1 VESIVT
7 AFDKPWRER
16 LDEIWGELKAV
27 IADLKGAAVETRPHF
42 TYQGADSYDSVRV
55 SNALAGIA
63 AGSTAFEVETAG
75 VELFHG
81 DDGIVVYLAITPND
95 ALRAMHRRIWDATQR
110 IAEARKPV
118 YAEATWVPHI
128 TIASG
133 ALGDEQVPLVQELLG
148 RKEYRWT
155 MPVGNVCYVPDTSDA
170 GGDWY
175 RFNFG

>member
-16 LDEIWGELKAV
+16 LDDIWGELKAV
-27 IADLKGAAVETRPHF
+27 VADLKGADVETRPHF

-63 AGSTAFEVETAG
+63 AASVSFEIETSG
-75 VELFHG
+75 VELFQG
-81 DDGIVVYLAITPND
+81 DEGIVVYLAITPSD
-95 ALRAMHRRIWDATQR
+95 ELRAMHRRIWDATLR
-110 IAEARKPV
+110 IADGRKPV

-133 ALGDEQVPLVQELLG
+133 AIGEEQVPLVQGVLG
-148 RKEYRWT
+148 RKEYQWT
-155 MPVGNVCYVPDTSDA
+155 MPVTNLCYVPDTTSA
-170 GGDWY
+170 TREWY
-175 RFNFG
+175 RFGFG